1 MNAEALIRR
10 DHGGC
15 RILVV
20 DDEPVNLEVAR
31 YLLEDAEL
39 RVDTAEDG
47 DGIEAYLHHGKEV
60 ARLGLQCQHL
70 LGVAVALVGH
80 HLQLDLAGGGKGD
93 LGE

>member
-1 MNAEALIRR
+1 MPVTKTKGRGATLAEPGPLVEAGYQLP
-10 DHGGC
+10 DGG
-15 RILVV
+15 I
-20 DDEPVNLEVAR
+20 EGGFPQ
-31 YLLEDAEL
+31 
-39 RVDTAEDG
+39 DTTEDG